1 MNTNLKKALFL
12 TTLGYLQANEGF
24 LAIMPDENKQED
36 ISQEQK
42 LEHKMEQKIAPQNTL
57 KKQQSAPLQSAE
69 LLQSQVKR
77 EVKEQKKS
85 QKHLVAM
92 QTKNGFFLGSEIAI
106 TGTSLKQSLSFIS
119 NTTDDLLTY
128 SKTSKNANF
137 KPPKQKSQISLVFGM
152 NALVPLGT
160 L

>member
-57 KKQQSAPLQSAE
+57 KKQQSVPLP
-69 LLQSQVKR
+69 
-77 EVKEQKKS
+77 
-85 QKHLVAM
+85 
-92 QTKNGFFLGSEIAI
+92 
-106 TGTSLKQSLSFIS
+106 
-119 NTTDDLLTY
+119 
-128 SKTSKNANF
+128 KT
-137 KPPKQKSQISLVFGM
+137 
-152 NALVPLGT
+152 NALKPLAFSYGDT
-160 L
+160 RRNAFRRANME

>member
-106 TGTSLKQSLSFIS
+106 TGTSLKQSLSLIS
-119 NTTDDLLTY
+119 NATDDLLTY
-128 SKTSKNANF
+128 SKTFKNANF
-137 KPPKQKSQISLVFGM
+137 NMGLLIGYQHYFG
-152 NALVPLGT
+152 A
-160 L
+160 